1 MKNNIF
7 KNRRFR
13 HGTLATVM
21 TIVFIAAVVLVNVIA
36 TILLEKFPLNIDL
49 TKNQSFQMADDSKDF
64 LRGVDRDVSIKV
76 FQTEDYYAN
85 NGFYYVQAL
94 NTMKQCTQYNS
105 KINLEF
111 IDLEKNPQYG
121 RDEYEDANITTGS
134 IIVESDLRYKALTEE
149 DFFELSYDNYY
160 YTQAAEI
167 TESHAESALMSA
179 IMYVTEADPV
189 EIVVLTNNS
198 PVGAA
203 GLQDLLTQNN
213 YSFTEINLL
222 TQDIP
227 TDADVVLIAAPTVD
241 YTTAEVE
248 KLEKF
253 LNNDGKYSKKLVYLA
268 SYQQQSLPVLEG
280 YLANDWGLEI
290 GSGIVYETDT
300 ANQYMV
306 NYYVN
311 PGYLGG
317 QSLTGNMF
325 ADDLDQSLHVLVP
338 FAKPITLEFPESD
351 STITNTALITTTE
364 TCVLQPADADENWD
378 PNSEEKKS
386 FTTAAASTRLK
397 YEQGTNAELTS
408 TVVVIGS
415 TDFFT
420 SSFLS
425 SQTVLN
431 GDFTVQMFNDLSG
444 KEENTLN
451 IVPKTANTDTLDITQ
466 STVNVVMILFVIIV
480 PIAVFATG
488 LVIWLKRRHQ

>member
-64 LRGVDRDVSIKV
+64 LRSVDRDVSIKV
-76 FQTEDYYAN
+76 FAQEEAFSSSGD
-85 NGFYYVQAL
+85 FYYVQAL

-111 IDLEKNPQYG
+111 IDLAKNPQYG
-121 RDEYEDANITTGS
+121 QGEYTDANIITGS
-134 IIVESDLRYKALTEE
+134 IIVESDLRYKALTVD
-149 DFFELSYDNYY
+149 DFFEWSYDNYY
-160 YTQAAEI
+160 YTGQPDI
-167 TESHAESALMSA
+167 TESHAESTLMSA

-198 PVGAA
+198 PVGAS

-227 TDADVVLIAAPTVD
+227 ADADVVLIAAPKVD
-241 YTTAEVE
+241 YTTAEIE

-300 ANQYMV
+300 ANQYLAYM
-306 NYYVN
+306 YG
-311 PGYLGG
+311 GYSGG

-338 FAKPITLEFPESD
+338 FARPITLEFPESD

-364 TCVLQPADADENWD
+364 TCVLQPADADKNWD

-408 TVVVIGS
+408 TVVVMGS

-420 SSFLS
+420 STFLS

-466 STVNVVMILFVIIV
+466 STVNVVMILFVIVV

>member
-64 LRGVDRDVSIKV
+64 LRSVDRDVSIKV
-76 FQTEDYYAN
+76 FAQEEAFSSSGD
-85 NGFYYVQAL
+85 FYYVQAL

-105 KINLEF
+105 KISLEF

-121 RDEYEDANITTGS
+121 QGEYTDANITTGS
-134 IIVESDLRYKALTEE
+134 IIVESDLRYKSLTVD
-149 DFFELSYDNYY
+149 DFFEYNYDNYY
-160 YTQAAEI
+160 YTQSVDI

-227 TDADVVLIAAPTVD
+227 ADADVVLIAAPKVD
-241 YTTAEVE
+241 YTTAEIE

-280 YLANDWGLEI
+280 YLSNDWGLEI

-300 ANQYMV
+300 ANQYLAYM
-306 NYYVN
+306 YG
-311 PGYLGG
+311 GYLGG

-338 FAKPITLEFPESD
+338 FARPITLEFPESD

>member
-160 YTQAAEI
+160 YTGQVDI

-198 PVGAA
+198 PVGAD

-227 TDADVVLIAAPTVD
+227 ADADVVLIAAPKVD
-241 YTTAEVE
+241 YTTAEIE

-280 YLANDWGLEI
+280 YLSNDWGLEI
-290 GSGIVYETDT
+290 GSGIVYETDSS
-300 ANQYMV
+300 NQYLAYM
-306 NYYVN
+306 YG
-311 PGYLGG
+311 GYLGG

-338 FAKPITLEFPESD
+338 FARPITLEFPESD
-351 STITNTALITTTE
+351 STITNTALITTNE

>member
-76 FQTEDYYAN
+76 FAQEEAFSN
-85 NGFYYVQAL
+85 GGFYYVQAL

-121 RDEYEDANITTGS
+121 RDEYEDANIATGS
-134 IIVESDLRYKALTEE
+134 IIVESDLRYKSLTVD
-149 DFFELSYDNYY
+149 DFFEYNYDNYY
-160 YTQAAEI
+160 YTGQPDI

-189 EIVVLTNNS
+189 EIVVLTNNQ
-198 PVGAA
+198 PIGAD

-227 TDADVVLIAAPTVD
+227 TDADVVLIAAPKVD
-241 YTTAEVE
+241 YTTAEIE

-280 YLANDWGLEI
+280 YLSNDWGLEI
-290 GSGIVYETDT
+290 GSGIVYETD
-300 ANQYMV
+300 ASNQYLAYM
-306 NYYVN
+306 YG
-311 PGYLGG
+311 GYLGS

-325 ADDLDQSLHVLVP
+325 ADDLDTGSVHVLAP
-338 FAKPITLEFPESD
+338 FARPITLEFPESD

-408 TVVVIGS
+408 TVVVMGS

-420 SSFLS
+420 STFLS

-466 STVNVVMILFVIIV
+466 STVNVVMILFVIVV